1 MLALDEG
8 NPASA
13 RSQVEQA
20 LALFKE
26 MQLLDGTV
34 LSLYAFAE
42 VATLHGD
49 DVHSQALY
57 EEGIAVARKASDKL
71 AITSGL
77 EGLAVTVAAQG
88 NYAWAAHLWGAAEA
102 RREMIGA
109 PLSPVERTPYDR
121 AVASS
126 RTRLGEQAFATAWA
140 EGRTMSPEQALA
152 TPGREALPASTQ
164 EEESFSPTPVSPPP
178 NPDGLTAREV
188 EVLRLLARGLSNAKI
203 AEELIVS
210 QLTIKAHLRS
220 IYSKLEVTSRSAATR
235 YALEHSLS

>member
-42 VATLHGD
+42 VATLQGD

-121 AVASS
+121 AVSSS

-140 EGRTMSPEQALA
+140 EGRTMSPQQPLS
-152 TPGREALPASTQ
+152 TPAQEALPASTQ

-178 NPDGLTAREV
+178 HPADLTALADY
-188 EVLRLLARGLSNAKI
+188 VLRILARRRSHNH
-203 AEELIVS
+203 
-210 QLTIKAHLRS
+210 LT
-220 IYSKLEVTSRSAATR
+220 
-235 YALEHSLS
+235 YALIDPTRLLNAHPP